1 MIPRFRAWL
10 RKEQKMDNEIED
22 MNWYKGEL
30 QYIGNGIT
38 HQVLADEL
46 VLMQSTGL
54 KDKNGKEIFEGDIL
68 KVTDEHSWLEV
79 VSYNDKKATFVSEEV
94 NRKFKVPESP
104 LYELFNTVIFEV
116 EVVGNVWENGG
127 LINGETK

>member
-1 MIPRFRAWL
+1 M
-10 RKEQKMDNEIED
+10 
-22 MNWYKGEL
+22 
-30 QYIGNGIT
+30 
-38 HQVLADEL
+38 
-46 VLMQSTGL
+46 
-54 KDKNGKEIFEGDIL
+54 
-68 KVTDEHSWLEV
+68 TDEHSWLEV